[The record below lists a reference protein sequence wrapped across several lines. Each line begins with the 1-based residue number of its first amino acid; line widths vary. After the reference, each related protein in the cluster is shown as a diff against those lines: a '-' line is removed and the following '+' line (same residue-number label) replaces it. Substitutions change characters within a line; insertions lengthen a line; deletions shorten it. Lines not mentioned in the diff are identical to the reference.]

1 LESQD
6 GDQLG
11 MKRSFSSTLD
21 QFVSSPASLR
31 YDHGVERFP
40 VEGGK
45 MSGEDVTRL
54 MRKHNVTIRELAK
67 RTGITMK
74 RIREVR
80 VSGLEDRLA
89 IRDWIE
95 AIVGRD
101 PGPM

>member
-1 LESQD
+1 MFGLARSLAWLESWD
-6 GDQLG
+6 GKPQQ
-11 MKRSFSSTLD
+11 S
-21 QFVSSPASLR
+21 VSLPASLR

-67 RTGITMK
+67 RAGITMK

-80 VSGLEDRLA
+80 ASGLEDRLA